1 MTWNIHGRKQ
11 IVWRCINRLEFGKR
25 YCGNSPSI
33 PEEALHAAIVK
44 SIQSL
49 LDGRQEEL
57 ASCLQETIEN
67 YWCDDAA
74 TSPLAVQNK
83 LDRLNREFD
92 RLLLLNGDE
101 ENVFWRKSSRKS
113 IMKYFL

>member
-1 MTWNIHGRKQ
+1 MALHQPFG
-11 IVWRCINRLEFGKR
+11 VWQKILWRL
-25 YCGNSPSI
+25 PSI

-57 ASCLQETIEN
+57 ASYLQGTIEN
-67 YWCDDAA
+67 YWCNDAA

-83 LDRLNREFD
+83 LDQLNREFD
-92 RLLLLNGDE
+92 RLL
-101 ENVFWRKSSRKS
+101 
-113 IMKYFL
+113 Y

>member
-25 YCGNSPSI
+25 YCGDSPSI

-57 ASCLQETIEN
+57 ASYLQGTIEN
-67 YWCDDAA
+67 YCA
-74 TSPLAVQNK
+74 TMQRQV
-83 LDRLNREFD
+83 
-92 RLLLLNGDE
+92 LLPYKTIE
-101 ENVFWRKSSRKS
+101 SAES
-113 IMKYFL
+113 